1 MKNWYVYIMTNRK
14 NWVLYI
20 WVTSNLPKRVFE
32 HKNSIAPNSFTSKYR
47 CKQLVYF
54 EVFDAIDIAIERE
67 KQLKNWKREWKIALI
82 EKDNPLWNDLY
93 NDIIW

>member
-1 MKNWYVYIMTNRK
+1 MTNRK

-20 WVTSNLPKRVFE
+20 WVTSNLPKRVLE

-54 EVFDAIDIAIERE
+54 EVFDVIDIAIERE